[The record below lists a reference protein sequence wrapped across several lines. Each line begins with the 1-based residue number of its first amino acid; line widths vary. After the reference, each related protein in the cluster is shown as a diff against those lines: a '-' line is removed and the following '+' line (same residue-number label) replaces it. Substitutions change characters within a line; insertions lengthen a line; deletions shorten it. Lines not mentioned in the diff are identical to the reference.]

1 MACGAQAVK
10 KGAGHASAHVQM
22 RHSDAPKKKA
32 GNARFL
38 RSQSLCSAVGDVHR
52 DFKAKTQID
61 SLRGLPVHVNLLSV
75 LLRTTAT
82 RCAWI
87 E

>member
-1 MACGAQAVK
+1 MRRRTSRCGI
-10 KGAGHASAHVQM
+10 
-22 RHSDAPKKKA
+22 RDAPKKKA